1 MSEIKEESLHPL
13 PAPLPEGERVLWQR
27 SPVWQA
33 FARRVF
39 HSYKIALYFLLIIA
53 WVAISAG
60 SGGGW
65 SDAGRSLLWTIPP
78 ALAVV
83 LLLAFL
89 AWLYARTTVYTITNK
104 RVIVQSGLA
113 FTTAVNLPF
122 SKLDRA
128 DMQTF
133 DDGTGDIELTM
144 SGPRILYSMIWPNN
158 RLFALKRPVP
168 ILWALPNPHRAAEVL
183 GEALAVEQQPTT
195 ELGAITSD
203 QKPRL
208 HRATT
213 P

>member
-1 MSEIKEESLHPL
+1 LSEIKEEPLHPL
-13 PAPLPEGERVLWQR
+13 PAQLPDGERVLWQR

-53 WVAISAG
+53 WVAISAA

-65 SDAGRSLLWTIPP
+65 NDVGRSLLWTIPP
-78 ALAVV
+78 ALAVI

-89 AWLYARTTVYTITNK
+89 AWLYSRTTYYTITNK

-128 DMQTF
+128 DMKTF

-158 RLFALKRPVP
+158 RLFAVKRPLPV
-168 ILWALPNPHRAAEVL
+168 LWALPNPHQVAEVL
-183 GEALAVEQQPTT
+183 GEALAVEQQPTSEST
-195 ELGAITSD
+195 ANSAD
-203 QKPRL
+203 QKARL
-208 HRATT
+208 PSATT